1 MIKLILYEQGD
12 ECERTLYEGDSI
24 DEAMKLIQHIII
36 LRYRDESKR
45 RNSVYF
51 DIKDKYGFNIL
62 ELHYNKTGII

>member
-1 MIKLILYEQGD
+1 MIKLIIYEQGE
-12 ECERTLYEGDSI
+12 ECERVLYEGDSI
-24 DEAMKLIQHIII
+24 DEAMKLIKHIII